1 MLELPDNN
9 IKIAIIIVFHVYI
22 KLSRDIEKSK
32 KKKKK
37 AKIELLDMETTM
49 SEMETGWTTH
59 KISQNK
65 RL

>member
-1 MLELPDNN
+1 MQRSKKTQMLELPDNN

-32 KKKKK
+32 KKK

-49 SEMETGWTTH
+49 SEMETG
-59 KISQNK
+59 
-65 RL
+65 